1 MRSSGTAARA
11 IRQWWIG
18 WTSSPVICDP
28 AVALRERVERRVDRA
43 LERVLDRDQRPLDAA
58 LADRG
63 DGVVDGRERDRLEA
77 GGPVARQHRLLAVGP
92 GRAEE
97 ADPASLQRGG
107 GLAGERPAHGLRLLG
122 RELELAR
129 PSTTDLQ

>member
-1 MRSSGTAARA
+1 MVDRVDELAGDLDA
-11 IRQWWIG
+11 
-18 WTSSPVICDP
+18 

-58 LADRG
+58 LADRR
-63 DGVVDGRERDRLEA
+63 DGVVDGRERDRLEVRRA
-77 GGPVARQHRLLAVGP
+77 VARQHRLLAVGP

-97 ADPASLQRGG
+97 ADPHPCSVAAASPASARRT
-107 GLAGERPAHGLRLLG
+107 ASASSGESSSSP
-122 RELELAR
+122 R